1 MLTLRM
7 VNMDTKR
14 LTFALMMGALGSALF
29 AISYYAGPIAPGIAL
44 DFSILTVFIA
54 GFYGGPT
61 TGFFAGIIAGILP
74 GIMFG
79 PLGMGGV
86 AGLVGLPFGKGLS
99 GLTSGLIGKGLK
111 FEEKKRSSLL
121 GIPAAYLS
129 YVPEAI
135 FTLGYFIFLMG
146 NITVGSEIF
155 FTAIL
160 PKALVEITII
170 GIIIAALMGNAG
182 FETFVRTHF
191 TKPKSKVAGSGT

>member
-1 MLTLRM
+1 M
-7 VNMDTKR
+7 NTKR

-44 DFSILTVFIA
+44 DFSILAVFIA
-54 GFYGGPT
+54 GFYAGPT

-86 AGLVGLPFGKGLS
+86 AGLIGLPFGKGLS

-111 FEEKKRSSLL
+111 IEEKKRSSLI
-121 GIPAAYLS
+121 GIPATYLS
-129 YVPEAI
+129 YIPEAL
-135 FTLGYFIFLMG
+135 FTLGYFILLLG
-146 NITVGSEIF
+146 GITSGSSVF

-170 GIIIAALMGNAG
+170 SIIIAALMGNTG
-182 FETFVRTHF
+182 FNTFVRTHF
-191 TKPKSKVAGSGT
+191 TKIKTKENSSGT

>member
-1 MLTLRM
+1 
-7 VNMDTKR
+7 MDTKR

-44 DFSILTVFIA
+44 DFSILAVFIA
-54 GFYGGPT
+54 GFYAGPT

-99 GLTSGLIGKGLK
+99 GLTSGLVGKVMKLD
-111 FEEKKRSSLL
+111 EKKRSSLL
-121 GIPAAYLS
+121 GIPATYLS
-129 YVPEAI
+129 
-135 FTLGYFIFLMG
+135 YFIFLLG
-146 NITVGSEIF
+146 GITSGSTVF

-160 PKALVEITII
+160 PKSLVEITII
-170 GIIIAALMGNAG
+170 SIIIAALMGNTG
-182 FETFVRTHF
+182 FNTFVRAHF
-191 TKPKSKVAGSGT
+191 TKTKPKEN

>member
-1 MLTLRM
+1 
-7 VNMDTKR
+7 MDTKR

-44 DFSILTVFIA
+44 DFSILAVFIA
-54 GFYGGPT
+54 GFYAGPT

-99 GLTSGLIGKGLK
+99 GLTSGLVGKGMKL
-111 FEEKKRSSLL
+111 EEKKRSSVL
-121 GIPAAYLS
+121 GIPATYLS

-135 FTLGYFIFLMG
+135 FTLGYFIFLLG
-146 NITVGSEIF
+146 GITSGSEVF

-170 GIIIAALMGNAG
+170 SIIIAALMGNIG
-182 FETFVRTHF
+182 FNAFIRAHF
-191 TKPKSKVAGSGT
+191 TKTKPKGN

>member
-1 MLTLRM
+1 
-7 VNMDTKR
+7 MDTKR

-44 DFSILTVFIA
+44 DFSLLAVLIA
-54 GFYGGPT
+54 GFYAGPT

-86 AGLVGLPFGKGLS
+86 AGLVGLPFGKGLT

-111 FEEKKRSSLL
+111 FEEKNRSSLL
-121 GIPAAYLS
+121 GIPATYLS

-146 NITVGSEIF
+146 DITSGSEIF
-155 FTAIL
+155 VAAIL
-160 PKALVEITII
+160 PKSIVEITII
-170 GIIIAALMGNAG
+170 SVIIAAIMGNTG
-182 FETFVRTHF
+182 FNTFIRAHF
-191 TKPKSKVAGSGT
+191 TKTKSKEAISGT